1 MICSFM
7 GVLYVI
13 ATPLG
18 NLKDITFR
26 SVETLNAVDFILCED
41 TRRALK
47 LLSFY
52 NIKKPLIS
60 YHQHSKI
67 EKINKI
73 LSLIEDGKDIAL
85 ITDAGTPAISDPGGF
100 LIELIVKRF
109 GDDAEIVPI
118 PGPSALTAMASISG
132 FPVDKFL
139 FLGFPPTKKRRSQF
153 FDEITSS
160 QYPVIL
166 YESMHRILKTMGDL
180 IKINPK
186 REVVVGRELT
196 KKFEIIYRGEVA
208 DVLDK
213 IKKEPIKGEFT
224 IIIR

>member
-52 NIKKPLIS
+52 NIRKPLIS
-60 YHQHSKI
+60 YHQHSKT
-67 EKINKI
+67 EKVNKI

-153 FDEITSS
+153 FNEIASS

-166 YESMHRILKTMGDL
+166 YESMHRILKTMDDL

-196 KKFEIIYRGEVA
+196 KKFETIYRGEVA

>member
-1 MICSFM
+1 M

-52 NIKKPLIS
+52 NIRKPLIS
-60 YHQHSKI
+60 YHQHSKT
-67 EKINKI
+67 EKVNKI

-153 FDEITSS
+153 FNEIASS

-166 YESMHRILKTMGDL
+166 YESMHRILKTMADL

-196 KKFEIIYRGEVA
+196 KKFETIYRGEVA

>member
-1 MICSFM
+1 M

-73 LSLIEDGKDIAL
+73 LSLIEDGKEIAL

-100 LIELIVKRF
+100 LIESIVKRF

-153 FDEITSS
+153 FNEIASS

-166 YESMHRILKTMGDL
+166 YESMHRILKTMDDL

-196 KKFEIIYRGEVA
+196 KKFETIYRGEVA

>member
-1 MICSFM
+1 M

-52 NIKKPLIS
+52 NIRKPLIS
-60 YHQHSKI
+60 YHQHSKT
-67 EKINKI
+67 EKVNKI

-153 FDEITSS
+153 FNEIASS

-166 YESMHRILKTMGDL
+166 YESMHRILKTMDDL

-186 REVVVGRELT
+186 REVVVGREVT
-196 KKFEIIYRGEVA
+196 KKFETIYRGEVA

>member
-1 MICSFM
+1 M

-73 LSLIEDGKDIAL
+73 LSLIEDGKEIAL

-100 LIELIVKRF
+100 LIESIVKRF

>member
-1 MICSFM
+1 M

-52 NIKKPLIS
+52 NIRKPLIS
-60 YHQHSKI
+60 YHQHSKT
-67 EKINKI
+67 EKVNKI

-153 FDEITSS
+153 FNEIASS

-166 YESMHRILKTMGDL
+166 YESMHRILKTMDDL

-196 KKFEIIYRGEVA
+196 KKFETIYRGEVA
-208 DVLDK
+208 DV
-213 IKKEPIKGEFT
+213 
-224 IIIR
+224 R

>member
-1 MICSFM
+1 LICSFM

-52 NIKKPLIS
+52 NIRKPLIS
-60 YHQHSKI
+60 YHQHSKT
-67 EKINKI
+67 EKVNKI

-153 FDEITSS
+153 FNEIASS

-166 YESMHRILKTMGDL
+166 YESMHRILKTMDDL

-196 KKFEIIYRGEVA
+196 KKFETIYRGEVA

>member
-1 MICSFM
+1 M

-52 NIKKPLIS
+52 NIRKPLIS
-60 YHQHSKI
+60 YHQHSKT
-67 EKINKI
+67 EKVNKI

-153 FDEITSS
+153 FNEIASS

-166 YESMHRILKTMGDL
+166 YESMHRILKTMDDL

-196 KKFEIIYRGEVA
+196 KKFETIYRGEVA